1 MKSEYKKP
9 IITVEALESNDVLLS
24 SGVVDPTETTDPVLS
39 NKKERENR
47 YGDFI
52 SFMFGGPGSW
62 F

>member
-24 SGVVDPTETTDPVLS
+24 SGTEETTDPVLS

-47 YGDFI
+47 YGDFM

>member
-9 IITVEALESNDVLLS
+9 IITVEALESNDVLLLS
-24 SGVVDPTETTDPVLS
+24 TTVPVLS

-47 YGDFI
+47 YGDFM
-52 SFMFGGPGSW
+52 SFMLGGPGSW

>member
-24 SGVVDPTETTDPVLS
+24 SGVVDPTETTNPVLS

-47 YGDFI
+47 YSDFI
-52 SFMFGGPGSW
+52 SFIGEGPGSW

>member
-24 SGVVDPTETTDPVLS
+24 SGTEEVTNPVLS
-39 NKKERENR
+39 NKKERENS

-52 SFMFGGPGSW
+52 SFIGEGPGSW